1 MTEQILQVTN
11 LSIHYGPIKAVQQVN
26 FVVNRGEIVTLIGAN
41 GAGKSTILRGISG
54 LEKPVAGQML
64 FNSQDLKGLSSET
77 RVRQGIVQVP
87 EGRHVFPGMSVL
99 ENLRLGAYTVHNK
112 QRLTTTLAH
121 VFTLFPILAER
132 KNQDAATLSGGEQQ
146 MLAIGRALMA
156 QPKIILLDE
165 PSMGL
170 APLYIQKIFA
180 IIQQI
185 RQTGVTVL
193 VIEQNAHQALKI
205 ADRGYVLESGQVM
218 ATGTGAELLA
228 SSDVRAAYLGG

>member
-112 QRLTTTLAH
+112 QQLTTTLAH

-193 VIEQNAHQALKI
+193 VIEQNAHQALRI

>member
-112 QRLTTTLAH
+112 QQLTTTLAH

-132 KNQDAATLSGGEQQ
+132 KNQDTATLSGGEQQ

-193 VIEQNAHQALKI
+193 VIEQNAHQALRI

>member
-112 QRLTTTLAH
+112 QQLTATLAH

-193 VIEQNAHQALKI
+193 VIEQNAQQALKI

-228 SSDVRAAYLGG
+228 SSDVRAAYLGN

>member
-1 MTEQILQVTN
+1 MVERILQVTD
-11 LSIHYGPIKAVQQVN
+11 LSVYYGAIKAVQQVN

-54 LEKPVAGQML
+54 LEKPVAGQMM
-64 FNSQDLKGLSSET
+64 FNNQDLNGLSSES
-77 RVRQGIVQVP
+77 RVQQGIVQVP

-99 ENLRLGAYTVHNK
+99 ENLRLGAYTMHDK
-112 QRLTTTLAH
+112 QTFSKTLAH
-121 VFTLFPILAER
+121 VFDLFPILAER
-132 KNQDAATLSGGEQQ
+132 KTQDAATLSGGEQQ

-156 QPKIILLDE
+156 QPQMILLDE

-170 APLYIQKIFA
+170 APLFIQKIFD

-185 RQTGVTVL
+185 RESGVTVL
-193 VIEQNAHQALKI
+193 VIEQNAHQALTI
-205 ADRGYVLESGQVM
+205 ADRGYVLESGQII

-228 SSDVRAAYLGG
+228 SSQVRAAYLGG

>member
-77 RVRQGIVQVP
+77 RVRQGIVQGP

-112 QRLTTTLAH
+112 QQLTTTLAH

-193 VIEQNAHQALKI
+193 VIEQNAHQALRI

>member
-1 MTEQILQVTN
+1 MIEVRGITKK
-11 LSIHYGPIKAVQQVN
+11 YGNKN
-26 FVVNRGEIVTLIGAN
+26 VVDNVSLKIEEGKITSFIGPN

-112 QRLTTTLAH
+112 QQLTATLAH

>member
-77 RVRQGIVQVP
+77 CVRQGIVQVP

-112 QRLTTTLAH
+112 QQLTTTLAH

-185 RQTGVTVL
+185 RQIGVTVL
-193 VIEQNAHQALKI
+193 VIEQNAHQALRI

>member
-112 QRLTTTLAH
+112 QQLTTTLAH

-193 VIEQNAHQALKI
+193 VIEQNAHQALII

>member
-112 QRLTTTLAH
+112 QQLTTTLAH

-180 IIQQI
+180 NIQQI

-193 VIEQNAHQALKI
+193 VIEQNAHQALRI

>member
-112 QRLTTTLAH
+112 QQLTTTLAH

-165 PSMGL
+165 PSMEL

-193 VIEQNAHQALKI
+193 VIEQNAHQALRI

>member
-1 MTEQILQVTN
+1 MTERILQITD

-54 LEKPVAGQML
+54 LEKPVTGQML
-64 FNSQDLKGLSSET
+64 FNSQNLKGLSSET

-112 QRLTTTLAH
+112 QQLTATLAY

>member
-99 ENLRLGAYTVHNK
+99 DNLRLGAYTVHNK
-112 QRLTTTLAH
+112 QQLTTTLAH

>member
-112 QRLTTTLAH
+112 QQLTTTLAH

-180 IIQQI
+180 SIQQI

>member
-112 QRLTTTLAH
+112 QQLTVTLAH

-193 VIEQNAHQALKI
+193 VIEQNAHQALRI

>member
-1 MTEQILQVTN
+1 MVERILQVTD
-11 LSIHYGPIKAVQQVN
+11 LSVHYGAIKAVQQVN

-54 LEKPVAGQML
+54 LEKPVAGQMM
-64 FNSQDLKGLSSET
+64 FNNQDLNGLSSES
-77 RVRQGIVQVP
+77 RVQQGIVQVP

-99 ENLRLGAYTVHNK
+99 ENLRLGAYTMHDK
-112 QRLTTTLAH
+112 QQFSKTLAH
-121 VFTLFPILAER
+121 VFDLFPILAER
-132 KNQDAATLSGGEQQ
+132 KTQDAATLSGGEQQ

-156 QPKIILLDE
+156 QPQMILLDE

-170 APLYIQKIFA
+170 APLFIQKIFD

-185 RQTGVTVL
+185 RESGVTVL
-193 VIEQNAHQALKI
+193 VIEQNAHQALTI
-205 ADRGYVLESGQVM
+205 ADRGYVLESGQII

-228 SSDVRAAYLGG
+228 SSQVRAAYLGG

>member
-1 MTEQILQVTN
+1 MVERILQVTD
-11 LSIHYGPIKAVQQVN
+11 LSVHYGAIKAVQQVN

-54 LEKPVAGQML
+54 LEKPVAGQMM
-64 FNSQDLKGLSSET
+64 FNNQDLNGLSSES
-77 RVRQGIVQVP
+77 RVQQGIVQVP

-99 ENLRLGAYTVHNK
+99 ENLRLGAYTMHDK
-112 QRLTTTLAH
+112 QQFSKTLAH
-121 VFTLFPILAER
+121 VFDLFPILSER
-132 KNQDAATLSGGEQQ
+132 KAQDAATLSGGEQQ

-156 QPKIILLDE
+156 QPKMILLDE

-170 APLYIQKIFA
+170 APLFIQKIFD

-185 RQTGVTVL
+185 RESGVTVL
-193 VIEQNAHQALKI
+193 VIEQNAHQALTI
-205 ADRGYVLESGQVM
+205 ADRGYVLESGQII

-228 SSDVRAAYLGG
+228 SSQVRAAYLGG

>member
-112 QRLTTTLAH
+112 QQLTTTLAH

-193 VIEQNAHQALKI
+193 VIEQNAHQALRI

-218 ATGTGAELLA
+218 ANGTGAELLA

>member
-112 QRLTTTLAH
+112 QQLTTTLAH

-180 IIQQI
+180 IIQKI
-185 RQTGVTVL
+185 RQTCVTVL
-193 VIEQNAHQALKI
+193 VIEQNAHQALRI

>member
-77 RVRQGIVQVP
+77 HVRQGIVQVP

-112 QRLTTTLAH
+112 QQLTTTLAH

-193 VIEQNAHQALKI
+193 VIEQNAHQALRI

>member
-193 VIEQNAHQALKI
+193 VIEQNAHQALRI

>member
-87 EGRHVFPGMSVL
+87 EGRHVFPGMSML
-99 ENLRLGAYTVHNK
+99 ENLRLGAYTVHNTQQLK
-112 QRLTTTLAH
+112 ATLAH

-205 ADRGYVLESGQVM
+205 AGRGYVLESGQVM

>member
-1 MTEQILQVTN
+1 MVERILQVTD
-11 LSIHYGPIKAVQQVN
+11 LSVYYGAIKAVQQVN

-54 LEKPVAGQML
+54 LEKPVAGQMM
-64 FNSQDLKGLSSET
+64 FNNQDLNGLSSES
-77 RVRQGIVQVP
+77 RVQQGIVQVP

-99 ENLRLGAYTVHNK
+99 ENLRLGAYTMHDK
-112 QRLTTTLAH
+112 QQFSKTLAH
-121 VFTLFPILAER
+121 VFDLFPILAER
-132 KNQDAATLSGGEQQ
+132 KTQDAATLSGGEQQ

-156 QPKIILLDE
+156 QPKMILLDE

-170 APLYIQKIFA
+170 APLFIQKIFD

-185 RQTGVTVL
+185 RESGVTVL
-193 VIEQNAHQALKI
+193 VIEQNAHQALTI
-205 ADRGYVLESGQVM
+205 ADRGYVLESGQII

-228 SSDVRAAYLGG
+228 SSQVRAAYLGG

>member
-1 MTEQILQVTN
+1 
-11 LSIHYGPIKAVQQVN
+11 
-26 FVVNRGEIVTLIGAN
+26 
-41 GAGKSTILRGISG
+41 
-54 LEKPVAGQML
+54 
-64 FNSQDLKGLSSET
+64 
-77 RVRQGIVQVP
+77 
-87 EGRHVFPGMSVL
+87 
-99 ENLRLGAYTVHNK
+99 
-112 QRLTTTLAH
+112 
-121 VFTLFPILAER
+121 
-132 KNQDAATLSGGEQQ
+132 
-146 MLAIGRALMA
+146 
-156 QPKIILLDE
+156 
-165 PSMGL
+165 MGL

>member
-112 QRLTTTLAH
+112 QQLTTTLAH

-193 VIEQNAHQALKI
+193 VVEQNAHQALRI

>member
-1 MTEQILQVTN
+1 MVERILQVTD
-11 LSIHYGPIKAVQQVN
+11 LSVHYGAIKAVQQVN

-54 LEKPVAGQML
+54 LEKPVAGQMM
-64 FNSQDLKGLSSET
+64 FNNQDLNGLSSES
-77 RVRQGIVQVP
+77 RVQQGIVQVP

-99 ENLRLGAYTVHNK
+99 ENLRLGAYTMHDK
-112 QRLTTTLAH
+112 QQFSKTLAH
-121 VFTLFPILAER
+121 VFDLFPILAER
-132 KNQDAATLSGGEQQ
+132 KTQDAATLSGGEQQ

-156 QPKIILLDE
+156 QPKMILLDE

-170 APLYIQKIFA
+170 APLFIQKIFD

-185 RQTGVTVL
+185 RESGVTVL
-193 VIEQNAHQALKI
+193 VIEQNAHQALTI
-205 ADRGYVLESGQVM
+205 ADRGYVLESGQII

-228 SSDVRAAYLGG
+228 SSQVRAAYLGG